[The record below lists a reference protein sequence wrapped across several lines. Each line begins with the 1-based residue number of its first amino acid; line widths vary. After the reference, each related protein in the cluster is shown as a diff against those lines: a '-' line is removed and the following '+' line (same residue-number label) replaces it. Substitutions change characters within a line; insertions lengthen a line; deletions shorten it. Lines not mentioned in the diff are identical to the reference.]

1 MFYVG
6 FYQANRN
13 RKPLF
18 GSESLF
24 PPAGFSPWYIQV
36 IGSMLRLTVDYA
48 ILVLCDGSEQHYQL
62 AFGFVM

>member
-6 FYQANRN
+6 LYQAKRN
-13 RKPLF
+13 RKSLF

-24 PPAGFSPWYIQV
+24 TPAGFSPWYIQV

-48 ILVLCDGSEQHYQL
+48 ILVLCDRSE
-62 AFGFVM
+62 